1 MAGNLKKVSS
11 TLSIGLIIL
20 YVFCFSSSKVSAA
33 SWADNRPIYNYAHI
47 AYMAVKHCNVEILEF
62 LIGNLVDINHGD
74 VSGTTL
80 LHYSMGRSCQKVK
93 EILIEKGANVNAIE
107 SATGFTPL
115 HKAAME
121 GDIRGVRL
129 LLEKGADPYIKEKF
143 NGLMPL
149 DLAVSTLSY
158 LEGKEARPSQEQ
170 RTQRKIVELLS

>member
-1 MAGNLKKVSS
+1 MASNSKKV
-11 TLSIGLIIL
+11 TLSIVYSIL
-20 YVFCFSSSKVSAA
+20 CVFCFSSSKASAGFR
-33 SWADNRPIYNYAHI
+33 WADRDPVDNYAHI
-47 AYMAVKHCNVEILEF
+47 AYIAVKHCNIEILEF
-62 LIGNLVDINHGD
+62 LVGNLVDVKYGD
-74 VSGTTL
+74 ANKTTL

-93 EILIEKGANVNAIE
+93 EILIEKGADVNAIE

-149 DLAVSTLSY
+149 DLAMSTLRH
-158 LEGKEARPSQEQ
+158 LEGKEASPR
-170 RTQRKIVELLS
+170 